1 MRKHYVVLVNK
12 LDKLMIVVD
21 GKDYM
26 LEVKILIQE
35 YLTYLGRDLSF
46 QNIDKE
52 LNNPAE
58 KYTPPVG
65 EILVAIENN
74 ELVGMVAYHKHSCER
89 CEMKRLFVRPKAR
102 GKHVGDILVKE
113 IIAHAIK
120 AGYREMV
127 LDTISPLKEAISL
140 YKKHG
145 FIECEAYYN
154 NPMADVIYM
163 RKRLL
168 EKQNRK
174 RVKTILIVFLFNLS
188 FLKYNYSRLF

>member
-1 MRKHYVVLVNK
+1 
-12 LDKLMIVVD
+12 
-21 GKDYM
+21 
-26 LEVKILIQE
+26 
-35 YLTYLGRDLSF
+35 
-46 QNIDKE
+46 
-52 LNNPAE
+52 
-58 KYTPPVG
+58 
-65 EILVAIENN
+65 
-74 ELVGMVAYHKHSCER
+74 
-89 CEMKRLFVRPKAR
+89 MKRLFVRPKAR

-154 NPMADVIYM
+154 NPMVDVIYM

-168 EKQNRK
+168 ENKI
-174 RVKTILIVFLFNLS
+174 VKE
-188 FLKYNYSRLF
+188 